1 MQRTQLAGNTNVE
14 KLPVLAPFGE
24 LAPGLGLN
32 DGIVQVE
39 ARELRRA

>member
-14 KLPVLAPFGE
+14 KLPVLEPIGK

-32 DGIVQVE
+32 DRIVQVE
-39 ARELRRA
+39 ACELGRA